1 WKLNILAIVLFGI
14 IYRSI
19 WKNGNETIKN
29 VTFGVFVTAFA
40 ALLIDALVHQSLANT
55 ITVLS
60 VTLAI
65 MLISFAVKSGRWFV
79 ISAAS
84 FLGLTLYIT
93 RDFLAAVQWWVYLLA
108 AGILLIV
115 IASANEYLKSRGET
129 LKTKMM
135 KAKDQ
140 WKN

>member
-1 WKLNILAIVLFGI
+1 M
-14 IYRSI
+14 
-19 WKNGNETIKN
+19 
-29 VTFGVFVTAFA
+29 
-40 ALLIDALVHQSLANT
+40 
-55 ITVLS
+55 LS
-60 VTLAI
+60 VTLTI
-65 MLISFAVKSGRWFV
+65 LLVSFAVKNGRWFV

-115 IASANEYLKSRGET
+115 IASANEYLKTRGET
-129 LKTKMM
+129 IKSKMM
-135 KAKDQ
+135 QAKDE